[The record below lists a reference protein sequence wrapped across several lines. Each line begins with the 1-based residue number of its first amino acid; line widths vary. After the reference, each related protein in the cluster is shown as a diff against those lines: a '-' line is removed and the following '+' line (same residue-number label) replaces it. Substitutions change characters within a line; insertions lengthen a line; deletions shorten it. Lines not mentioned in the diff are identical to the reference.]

1 MNVPETSRKEK
12 RRRPGKKPWAKP
24 PAASSL
30 GQGVSAEAGRRAAV
44 VLEVLAGERTPQQAA
59 AVLSMSVAY
68 FYLLERKALQGLLRG
83 CEVPAKG
90 PPPPSAER
98 KLAAMEGELARC
110 RRECQRQAAL
120 VRATQR
126 AVGLPASPSAEAEK
140 AAHKTGPRRRPRRA
154 TVRALRAAQ
163 VVRNNS
169 TGQTGP
175 PELQRSSTEEGRPAS
190 ASSEKETEH
199 GSAGG

>member
-1 MNVPETSRKEK
+1 MNTAAPSQAPKPH
-12 RRRPGKKPWAKP
+12 RPGKKPPVRAA
-24 PAASSL
+24 AASCL
-30 GQGVSAEAGRRAAV
+30 GQGRSAEACRRAAA

-59 AVLSMSVAY
+59 AVLSMSVNY

-83 CEVPAKG
+83 CEPQAKG

-98 KLAAMEGELARC
+98 KLAALECELARC

-126 AVGLPASPSAEAEK
+126 AVGLPASPAPEAPK
-140 AAHKTGPRRRPRRA
+140 TGGKTGPRRRRRRA

-163 VVRNNS
+163 IVRKNS
-169 TGQTGP
+169 TSPPGP
-175 PELQRSSTEEGRPAS
+175 PELEQSSAEEGPPAS
-190 ASSEKETEH
+190 ASSVKETEH
-199 GSAGG
+199 GTTRG